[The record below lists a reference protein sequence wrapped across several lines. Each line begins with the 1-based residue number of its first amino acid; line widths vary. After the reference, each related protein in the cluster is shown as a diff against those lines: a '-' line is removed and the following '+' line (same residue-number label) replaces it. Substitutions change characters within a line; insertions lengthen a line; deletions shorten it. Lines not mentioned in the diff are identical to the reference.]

1 MPVPCG
7 HWRLVGAP
15 EAKDRTFGGSKAF
28 QGERLMDLHLVGH
41 RVLVT
46 AGATGIGLAIAR
58 AFIQEGAKVH
68 VCDVD
73 QAELSRL
80 TQTDPRITS
89 TEADVA
95 DRDAVARLFQDALD
109 ELGGLDVLV
118 NNAGISGPTA
128 FVEDQPPLEWERCI
142 NVNLVGQFNCARLA
156 IAPLKESANASIVNM
171 SSISG
176 RLGVATRSPYCA
188 SKWGVVGFTKSLAAE
203 VGPHKIRVNAVLP
216 GIVEGDRLERV
227 LVARAEALGK
237 TYDEVREAFLSGNSL
252 RTAVT
257 PEEIAD
263 QILFL
268 CSQRARSVSGQAI
281 SVCGDLQTV

>member
-1 MPVPCG
+1 MDLQ
-7 HWRLVGAP
+7 LVG
-15 EAKDRTFGGSKAF
+15 
-28 QGERLMDLHLVGH
+28 L

-58 AFIQEGAKVH
+58 AFVGEGAKVH
-68 VCDVD
+68 VCDID
-73 QAELSRL
+73 QAELARL
-80 TQTDPRITS
+80 AQTDPMITS
-89 TEADVA
+89 SVADVA
-95 DRDAVARLFQDALD
+95 DRDAVDRLFEDALG

-118 NNAGISGPTA
+118 NNAGVSGPTA
-128 FVEDQPPLEWERCI
+128 FVENQPPLEWERCI
-142 NVNLVGQFNCARLA
+142 DVNLVGQFNCARLA
-156 IAPLKESANASIVNM
+156 IAHLKRSANASIVNM

-203 VGPHKIRVNAVLP
+203 VGAYKIRVNAVLP
-216 GIVEGDRLERV
+216 GIVEGERVERV

-237 TYDEVREAFLSGNSL
+237 TYEEVREAFLAGNSL
-252 RTAVT
+252 KTMIT

-268 CSQRARSVSGQAI
+268 CSRRARSISGQAI

>member
-1 MPVPCG
+1 MDLE
-7 HWRLVGAP
+7 LVGQ
-15 EAKDRTFGGSKAF
+15 RI
-28 QGERLMDLHLVGH
+28 
-41 RVLVT
+41 LVT

-58 AFIQEGAKVH
+58 AFVGEGARVH
-68 VCDVD
+68 VCDID
-73 QAELSRL
+73 QAAIDRL
-80 TQTDPRITS
+80 AETDPTITS
-89 TEADVA
+89 SVADVA
-95 DRDAVARLFQDALD
+95 DREAVSRLFEAALA

-118 NNAGISGPTA
+118 NNAGIAGPTA
-128 FVEDQPPLEWERCI
+128 FVEDQPPLEWDRCI
-142 NVNLVGQFNCARLA
+142 EVNLIGQFNCARLA
-156 IAPLKESANASIVNM
+156 LAHLKQSANASIINM

-216 GIVEGDRLERV
+216 GIVEGERVERV
-227 LVARAEALGK
+227 LAARAQALSQ
-237 TYDEVREAFLSGNSL
+237 TYDEVRESFLAGNSL
-252 RTAVT
+252 RTMIT

-268 CSQRARSVSGQAI
+268 CSRRARSISGQAI